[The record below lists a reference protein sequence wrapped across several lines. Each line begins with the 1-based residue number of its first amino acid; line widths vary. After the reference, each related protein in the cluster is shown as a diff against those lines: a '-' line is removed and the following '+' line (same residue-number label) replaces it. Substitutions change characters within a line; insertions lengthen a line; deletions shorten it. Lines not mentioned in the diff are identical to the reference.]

1 MTSII
6 NVNEISTQSGS
17 TITIPTGK
25 TLAITDAGA
34 LTIAGAAYNVG
45 TNTVINA
52 TADYA
57 ITNTDVAG
65 KTACIIGAHAGGGNR
80 TITLPDIA
88 AAPGTATCPITVGAT
103 QDAGSGVILKVVD
116 FNGAEQWRGTQ
127 KSDYVTLQVLNNAW
141 QILSFKSTGTNY
153 VLNDYTII
161 ETDVVGKEMLTI
173 GCNAQAADRIITLP
187 DLQTSGLKGCS
198 IKVIVTTDAG
208 AAFSVKLNDS
218 SAAEIWTG
226 FQTGD
231 FCTVQKINNKWQV
244 MEHNETCYER
254 RYLSSN
260 HSIGGY
266 EHKKI
271 DGAWTSIHSIGAI
284 WDTSQTEVVVPWD
297 AWADIR
303 LLLNPTSADECSVS
317 VSLKISGT
325 TIYQCEAN
333 STDGRTTNGRM
344 GAWELPVN
352 KDDDIEMWYRNQ
364 DDNGRSIYGGSPHHT
379 QFSVSLRRRY

>member
-141 QILSFKSTGTNY
+141 QILSFKSTGDNY
-153 VLNDYTII
+153 KLNDYTITA
-161 ETDVVGKEMLTI
+161 TDVAGKEMLTI
-173 GCNAQAADRIITLP
+173 GCNAQASDRIITLP
-187 DLQTSGLKGCS
+187 DINADGLKGCT
-198 IKVIVTTDAG
+198 IQIVVTIDSG
-208 AAFSVKLNDS
+208 PAFSVKVQDASNN
-218 SAAEIWTG
+218 EVWTG
-226 FQTGD
+226 IQKSD
-231 FCTVQKINNKWQV
+231 YVKLQKINNAWQV
-244 MEHNETCYER
+244 IDHEETFYER
-254 RYLSSN
+254 RYLTSN
-260 HSIGGY
+260 QSIGGY
-266 EHKKI
+266 THSKLT
-271 DGAWTSIHSIGAI
+271 GWTSIYSIGATY
-284 WDTSQTEVVVPWD
+284 DTGGSEVLAPFD
-297 AWADIR
+297 AWAEIK
-303 LLLNPTSADECSVS
+303 LMLSPTAASEIGHST
-317 VSLKISGT
+317 SLKVNDVN
-325 TIYQCEAN
+325 IYYGEGN
-333 STDGRTTNGRM
+333 HSDGRIGDGRF

-352 KDDDIEMWYRNQ
+352 KDDDIELWVKNQ
-364 DDNGRSIYGGSPHHT
+364 DDNAHSTYGGAPHHT
-379 QFSVSLRRRY
+379 QFSVRLRRRY

>member
-65 KTACIIGAHAGGGNR
+65 KTACIIGAHAGGGLR

-88 AAPGTATCPITVGAT
+88 AAPGTATCPITVAST
-103 QDAGSGVILKVVD
+103 LDAGAAVFLKVVD
-116 FNGAEQWRGTQ
+116 FNGTELWRGTQ

-141 QILSFKSTGTNY
+141 QIMSFKSTGENY
-153 VLNDYTII
+153 KLNDYTIT
-161 ETDVVGKEMLTI
+161 ETDVAGKEMLTI
-173 GCNAQAADRIITLP
+173 GCNAQASDRIITLP
-187 DLQTSGLKGCS
+187 DINAAGLKGCT
-198 IKVIVTTDAG
+198 IQVVVTTDSG
-208 AAFSVKLNDS
+208 SAFSVKVQDASNN
-218 SAAEIWTG
+218 EIWTG
-226 FQTGD
+226 IQKCD
-231 FCTVQKINNKWQV
+231 YVKLQKINNAWQV
-244 MEHNETCYER
+244 IDHEETFYER

-260 HSIGGY
+260 QSVGGY
-266 EHKKI
+266 EHKKLT
-271 DGAWTSIHSIGAI
+271 GWTSLYSYGNI
-284 WDTSQTEVVVPWD
+284 WDNSANEVIAPWD
-297 AWADIR
+297 CWADVK
-303 LLLNPTSADECSVS
+303 LLLSPTEASEIGQS
-317 VSLKISGT
+317 VSLKVNNVN
-325 TIYQCEAN
+325 IYYGESN
-333 STDGRTTNGRM
+333 SSDGRLVDGRM

-352 KDDDIEMWYRNQ
+352 KDEDIELWWRNQ
-364 DDNGRSIYGGSPHHT
+364 DDNAHTTYGGSPHQT
-379 QFSVSLRRRY
+379 QFTIRLRRRY